1 MHERNLAGSH
11 DAATVT
17 LADRYTVRHGRVVIT
32 GVQALVRLMLVQ
44 AERDKAAGLNTAGF
58 VSGYRGSPLGT
69 LDTAF
74 AGARD
79 AVSKA
84 NILVKPAINEE
95 MAATAIAGSQQIEA
109 SPGARVD
116 GVFALWYG
124 KGPGFDRAADAI
136 RHGNMQGSSPK
147 GGVVLAV
154 GDDHLAKSSSIVCYS
169 DEAVVGV
176 QVPLFYPADAGE
188 IVSLGLHA
196 FALSRLTGAWT
207 ALKILTDVADA
218 TRSVP
223 TDEIDMPIVVPE
235 IAAPPVGLHFRWP
248 ILPLDQE
255 LRHNDYRIP
264 AIHAYVRANRLDR
277 STKPAEAKVGL
288 VSPGKSWLDLQEALG
303 LLGLDEADF
312 DRLGIA
318 LYKPAV
324 IWPLEP
330 EGIKEFASGLDSII
344 VVEEKGPLIE
354 NQIKSI
360 LYRMSHAPDVLGK
373 HDAAGNTLLPGVAD
387 LTPERI
393 AAALAPILAAI
404 TGGSDL
410 QERGAWATGALDTQR
425 GFALAPSNR
434 TPYFCSGCP
443 HNRST
448 AVPEGSRAMA
458 GIGCHGM
465 AAMLRPRHGTYAQ
478 MGGEGV
484 HWMGLSPFTD
494 ERHMFANLGD
504 GTYFHSGLLAIRQ
517 AVAAKLNITYKLLF
531 NSAVAMT
538 GGQSVDGE
546 LTVPMLVDQLA
557 AEGIRNIVISTDDP
571 ARYDG
576 DAALRGRVQGIEHRD
591 DLEALQLRLRDTPGV
606 SVIIYDQMCATEKR
620 RLRKRGKMAD
630 PDKRLFINELVC
642 EGCGDCSVK
651 SNCLSVEPVKTSF
664 GVKRRINQSTC
675 NKDYSCVNGFC
686 PSFVTVEGATLR
698 KKSRHVKVGR
708 QSTDLPAPQISVEDR
723 HQRIMVAGVG
733 GTGVVTIGALLSMS
747 GHMAGR
753 NVAVLDQVGMAQ
765 KGGAVTSHVH
775 IARDD
780 IQAVRIPVGQASLVI
795 VCDQIVGNSRDVMS
809 AIAPGKTCVIA
820 NADVLITGEFT
831 QNRNAIADSSLLARR
846 LEQHAGADRF
856 IAYPFVRL
864 AEALLGDAIASN
876 LMMLGAAYQKGWVD
890 VDLSALEAAVGLNG
904 VAVDF
909 NLAAFAWGRQLVVD
923 PASVVASAG
932 LAEPERQTLDDMVA
946 ERAAFL
952 TEYQNADYADQYLD
966 RIDEVRAAE
975 SRLGTHLALTEAA
988 ARGLFKVMAY
998 KDEYEVARLYTDGT
1012 FRKAIEH
1019 RFEGPVKLSFH
1030 MAPPIMA
1037 RRDPVTGH
1045 LRKRRLGSW
1054 MMPVLAVLA
1063 RFRGLR
1069 GTALDPFGGTHE
1081 RRAERALIGAY
1092 SALLS
1097 RLAAEVNREN
1107 QDELARIAGLVM
1119 DVRGYGHVKEASLA
1133 AYQANLEV
1141 ALAALGEQVDGAGP
1155 CEPARRAVI
1164 A

>member
-1 MHERNLAGSH
+1 MDDRNLAPTQGPAS
-11 DAATVT
+11 VT
-17 LADRYTVRHGRVVIT
+17 LADRYTVRHGQVVIT

-44 AERDKAAGLNTAGF
+44 AERDKAAGMNTAGF

-74 AGARD
+74 ASARD
-79 AVSKA
+79 AVAQA

-136 RHGNMQGSSPK
+136 RHGNMQGTSPK

-169 DEAVVGV
+169 DEAVIGV

-188 IVSLGLHA
+188 IVTLGLHA
-196 FALSRLTGAWT
+196 FAMSRLTGAWA

-223 TDEIDMPIVVPE
+223 TDEVDMPIVLPE

-255 LRHNDYRIP
+255 MRHNDYRIP

-277 STKPAEAKVGL
+277 SIKPIGARIGL

-303 LLGLDEADF
+303 LLGLDEAALE
-312 DRLGIA
+312 RHGIA

-330 EGIKEFASGLDSII
+330 DGIRAFAQGLESIV
-344 VVEEKGPLIE
+344 VVEEKAPLVE
-354 NQIKSI
+354 NQIKTI
-360 LYRMSHAPDVLGK
+360 LYRTAAAPEVLGK
-373 HDAAGNTLLPGVAD
+373 QDAAGNTMLPGVAD

-393 AAALAPILAAI
+393 AAALAPVLARI
-404 TGGSDL
+404 TGDASL
-410 QERGAWATGALDTQR
+410 SERWAWATGALDTQR
-425 GFALAPSNR
+425 GFAIAPSNR

-494 ERHMFANLGD
+494 EKHMFANLGD

-517 AVAAKLNITYKLLF
+517 AVAAEINITYKLLF

-546 LTVPMLVDQLA
+546 LTVPMLVDQLV
-557 AEGIRNIVISTDDP
+557 AEGIANIVISTDAP
-571 ARYDG
+571 ERYDG
-576 DAALRGRVQGIEHRD
+576 DAALRGKVQGIEHRD
-591 DLEALQLRLRDTPGV
+591 DLEALQLKLRDTPGV

-620 RLRKRGKMAD
+620 RLRKRGKMVD
-630 PDKRLFINELVC
+630 PEKRLFINELVC

-686 PSFVTVEGATLR
+686 PSFVTVEGGTLR
-698 KKSRHVKVGR
+698 KKERQVKFG
-708 QSTDLPAPQISVEDR
+708 TKAADLPAPVVCVEDG

-747 GHMAGR
+747 GHLAGR

-775 IARDD
+775 IARDT
-780 IQAVRIPVGQASLVI
+780 IKAVRIPVEQASLVI

-890 VDLSALEAAVGLNG
+890 VDLPALEAAVGLNG
-904 VAVDF
+904 VAIDF

-923 PASVVASAG
+923 PTSVLESAG
-932 LAEPERQTLDDMVA
+932 LTEPVAQTLDDMVA
-946 ERAAFL
+946 ERTAFL
-952 TEYQNADYADQYLD
+952 TEYQNAEYADRYLD
-966 RIDEVRAAE
+966 RIDNVRAAE
-975 SRLGTHLALTEAA
+975 TRLGTGLALTEAA
-988 ARGLFKVMAY
+988 ARSLFKVMAY

-1012 FRKAIEH
+1012 FRKTIEQ
-1019 RFEGPVKLSFH
+1019 RFEGQVKLSFH

-1037 RRDPVTGH
+1037 RRDPATGH

-1054 MMPVLAVLA
+1054 LMPALAVLA
-1063 RFRGLR
+1063 RLRGLR
-1069 GTALDPFGGTHE
+1069 GTAFDPFGRTHE
-1081 RRAERALIGAY
+1081 RRAERALIQ
-1092 SALLS
+1092 SHVDLID
-1097 RLAAEVNREN
+1097 RLADIVTRDN
-1107 QDELARIAGLVM
+1107 QAELAKIAGLVM
-1119 DVRGYGHVKEASLA
+1119 DVRGYGHVKD
-1133 AYQANLEV
+1133 
-1141 ALAALGEQVDGAGP
+1141 AALTAYEARLAEALHALDQPKQEV
-1155 CEPARRAVI
+1155 PARLAVP